1 MLFNDPMA
9 KILLVDDDDV
19 DVMTVRRAF
28 RKVGLTHTIDVASDG
43 LEALEYLR
51 SCERLP
57 DYVLLD
63 VNMPRMGGLEFLKE
77 VRADPK
83 LHSLS
88 VIMLTTSKADR
99 DVMNAYDLNVSSY
112 IVKPVDYHKFVEAVE
127 ILDKFWSI
135 NQRPDVA

>member
-1 MLFNDPMA
+1 MSK
-9 KILLVDDDDV
+9 KILIVDDSA
-19 DVMTVRRAF
+19 TVRQQ
-28 RKVGLTHTIDVASDG
+28 VGLALTQVGMEVLEAVDGQDG
-43 LEALEYLR
+43 LDRIGQGGIDLVI
-51 SCERLP
+51 C
-57 DYVLLD
+57 D